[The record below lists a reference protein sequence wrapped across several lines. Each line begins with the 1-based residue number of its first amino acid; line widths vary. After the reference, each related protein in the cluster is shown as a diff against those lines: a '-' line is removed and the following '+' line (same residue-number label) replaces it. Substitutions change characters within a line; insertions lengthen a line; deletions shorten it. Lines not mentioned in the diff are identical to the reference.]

1 MRKEREEKNKEIDPE
16 ETEVNIKH
24 TNYKR
29 EVPAKVSEELFN
41 PKKWLW
47 KMEVHPYRLLM
58 MLSQTVDKDNE
69 NMFFGAVHEW
79 PLETIFKYLGIES
92 SNKRYDV
99 MYAACKDLASTCFSD
114 VQELRE
120 RGAKRYVG
128 ITIIQKFEF
137 CTDRSWLRIKI
148 NPDATKI
155 LSKLRRYALIQPR
168 FYLKLDTMVQNTLYP
183 YLKLQAPMHPQ
194 WTISLQELKEIL
206 GVSQTPSYN
215 QGVNANTKFLNKV
228 LGLERPKG
236 KLPKGTP
243 WDFTRNDKGEYI
255 GNLISINAHKDLAVT
270 ASPVKTGRSYT
281 HITFYL
287 ALRKKLITKKELM
300 QQTKKNLNVDA
311 DMGKIQERRGRKG
324 AQKISDALP
333 NKQMTLDFTQSE
345 NFVPVVNEVPIKADA
360 PAGVAIV
367 SAETMRM
374 QAAAEGTTEE
384 RVAARLNYK
393 KRPDGNYEKH
403 SS

>member
-1 MRKEREEKNKEIDPE
+1 MAKKEDKKIKEEIKEDENLVP
-16 ETEVNIKH
+16 VKH
-24 TNYKR
+24 PNYKH

-58 MLSQTVDKDNE
+58 MLSQTVDNE
-69 NMFFGAVHEW
+69 ASFFDTIHEW
-79 PLETIFKYLGIES
+79 PLETIFKYLGIEKT
-92 SNKRYDV
+92 NQRYDIL
-99 MYAACKDLASTCFSD
+99 YAACKDLASTCFSD
-114 VQELRE
+114 VQELKE

-137 CTDRSWLRIKI
+137 CTDRTWMRIKV
-148 NPDATKI
+148 NPDAVKI
-155 LSKLRRYALIQPR
+155 LGKLRRYALIQPR
-168 FYLKLDTMVQNTLYP
+168 FYLKLDSMAQNTLYP
-183 YLKLQAPMHPQ
+183 YLKMQAPMHPQ

-215 QGVNANTKFLNKV
+215 KGVNATTKFLNKV

-255 GNLISINAHKDLAVT
+255 GNLFSINAHTDLAVT
-270 ASPVKTGRSYT
+270 ACPVKTGRSYT

-300 QQTKKNLNVDA
+300 QQTKKNLTADA
-311 DMGKIQERRGRKG
+311 DMGTVQERRGRKG
-324 AQKISDALP
+324 AQKISDVLP

-374 QAAAEGTTEE
+374 QAKAEGTTEE
-384 RVAARLNYK
+384 RVAARLNYT
-393 KRPDGNYEKH
+393 KRPDGNYEKR
-403 SS
+403 S